1 MNTKHYALTGKGRR
15 LVPTEPLRAYIRKTY
30 PGKQYPYIANILGT
44 SHGSVQK
51 LMTANDVMLWNKA
64 DKYAIRLGLHPVL
77 IWEDWYE
84 LTALPGE
91 LELV

>member
-1 MNTKHYALTGKGRR
+1 MINKPQVLTGKGKRM
-15 LVPTEPLRAYIRKTY
+15 VPTKPLQDYLRKVY
-30 PGKQYPYIANILGT
+30 AGNNYRYIAKVLGT
-44 SHGSVQK
+44 SQGSVQK
-51 LMTANDVMLWNKA
+51 LMDKDVMLWNKA
-64 DKYAIRLGLHPVL
+64 DYYAIRLGLHPVL

>member
-1 MNTKHYALTGKGRR
+1 MTDKPRELTGKGKRM
-15 LVPTEPLRAYIRKTY
+15 VPTEPLRAYIRKTY
-30 PGKQYPYIANILGT
+30 VGINYRQIGNKLGT
-44 SHGSVQK
+44 SQGAIQK
-51 LMTANDVMLWNKA
+51 LMTGNDVMLWNKA
-64 DKYAIRLGLHPVL
+64 DQYAIRLGLHPVL